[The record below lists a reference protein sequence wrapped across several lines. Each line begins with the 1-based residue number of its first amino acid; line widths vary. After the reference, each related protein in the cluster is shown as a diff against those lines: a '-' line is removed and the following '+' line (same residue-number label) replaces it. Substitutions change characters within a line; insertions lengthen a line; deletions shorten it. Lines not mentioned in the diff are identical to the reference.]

1 MIFEKIDFHN
11 VEEMI
16 PSEHGYRMARVPS
29 AVRETLN
36 ERARENASLS
46 TTGVE
51 LRFKILSGEADIFL
65 YAETAPAVP
74 VFLYYGYMQCGWTE
88 HAFPLHQGEN
98 QIHLSVPA
106 EMAYFRE
113 LAEAEKQP
121 FSPDVIRLVL
131 PSGDLR
137 FLRAEGDITPPEK
150 KDLPE
155 KTLLCYGSSITHGSL
170 SVGPA
175 HNYVFKLGRMLNC
188 DTINLGFA
196 GSAHLEKTMAEY
208 IISRKDWDFATFEMG
223 VNMIRWFTH
232 EEFEGRVSDFISVLR
247 QDSRP
252 IFTTSIFSLL
262 PAHLPD
268 MQKVQDFR
276 GIVRKYQAAPF
287 VFTEGE
293 ALLHEFSLI
302 TADMVHPS
310 AEGQALIAQRWGKI
324 IAEHMHIETRF

>member
-11 VEEMI
+11 VEELI
-16 PSEHGYRMARVPS
+16 PSEHGYRMARIPS
-29 AVRETLN
+29 AVRQTLN
-36 ERARENASLS
+36 ERARETAAFS

-65 YAETAPAVP
+65 YAESASAVP
-74 VFLYYGYMQCGWTE
+74 ALLYYGYMQCGWTE
-88 HAFPLHQGEN
+88 HAFALRQGEN
-98 QIHLSVPA
+98 HIHLSVPA

-113 LAEAEKQP
+113 LAEKEKQP

-188 DTINLGFA
+188 DTINLGSA

-223 VNMIRWFTH
+223 INMIRLFTH
-232 EEFEGRVSDFISVLR
+232 EEFESRVSDFLSVLR

-252 IFTTSIFSLL
+252 IFTTSIFSFL
-262 PAHLPD
+262 PAYLPD
-268 MQKVQDFR
+268 MQKAEDFR

-293 ALLHEFSLI
+293 MLLHELSLI
-302 TADMVHPS
+302 TADLVHPS

-324 IAEHMHIETRF
+324 IAEHLQIEPRF